1 MAQPMMSKEFTVI
14 YDGSTVGYAT
24 SFDLTINKESI
35 DITILAS
42 DGWKNFVMGDKDWS
56 VSFDGLVTRTTGDGS
71 RGYDYIVNNLITS
84 DASVVIAIKPTI
96 ASNKYL
102 TGVGFLEN
110 VNMTGSAGAVAT
122 FSGSVRGTG
131 VLTQTTV

>member
-14 YDGSTVGYAT
+14 YDSSVVGYAT

-56 VSFDGLVTRTTGDGS
+56 VSFDGLVTRTSGDSS

-122 FSGSVRGTG
+122 YSGTVRGTG
-131 VLTQTTV
+131 SLTQTTV

>member
-14 YDGSTVGYAT
+14 YDSSIVGYAT

-56 VSFDGLVTRTTGDGS
+56 VSFDGLVTRTSGDGS

-131 VLTQTTV
+131 ALSQTTV

>member
-1 MAQPMMSKEFTVI
+1 MATPMLSKEFTVI
-14 YDGSTVGYAT
+14 YDASVVGYAT
-24 SFDLTINKESI
+24 SFDLTINKETI

-42 DGWKNFVMGDKDWS
+42 DGWKNFVMGDKEWS

-71 RGYDYIVNNLITS
+71 RGYDYLMNNIISS

-102 TGVGFLEN
+102 TGVGFLESMN
-110 VNMTGSAGAVAT
+110 LTGSAGDKAT
-122 FSGSVRGTG
+122 YSGSVRGTG
-131 VLTQTTV
+131 ALTQTTV